1 MTRLSILVGSSLLS
15 IATVAFAGCGS
26 DDTGGNTGGSG
37 AFGATGGIGASG
49 GADSGLGGA
58 GQGGQGAVG
67 GTGGTGG
74 TAGTGGL
81 GGQGGQ
87 GPGTALEVVDCQK
100 TLTPPATGV
109 CSVTTPGTQ
118 GVRLIGT
125 VLAPTKIY
133 RGGEVTVDA
142 GGNITCVA
150 CDCSASAAGATT
162 VTCADGVISPGL
174 INAHDHI
181 TYAHN
186 KPIDGAV
193 RYAHR
198 HEWRTGANGKPE
210 IKYASSAPKNAVLGA
225 ELRFLMGGV
234 TSSISA
240 GSVAGF
246 VRNLDTASKEGL
258 PVQTVDSDVF
268 PLDDANGK
276 LLDSGCNYGSKATT
290 PASIAGLDGY
300 SPHIS
305 EGISQAARNEMTCT
319 TAGSLDLVEPQTA
332 IVHAIAV
339 SPKEIAEIAAEHA
352 WVVWSPRSNI
362 SLYGNTAPVTNLAT
376 QGVGIA
382 LGTDWLLSG
391 SMNLSRELACADYL
405 NKTHYDNYF
414 SDYRLW
420 EMVTT
425 NGALA
430 AGMENGLGMLKPGY
444 VADIAIFDG
453 STNKDHRAVIAAEA
467 KDVALVM
474 RGGKVLYGDSTL
486 LAAPELGAATCE
498 ALDVCG
504 VQKSVCAQSDTGVAL
519 AAIKS
524 SAEAVAPLA
533 TCGAPPAIEPTC
545 IPSRPG
551 EYTGVPSGTDAD
563 GDGIDDASDNCPN
576 VFNPIRPMD
585 GGKQG
590 DADSDNKGDACD
602 PCPLDATDTC
612 PALDGADTDGD
623 GWANGIDNCPE
634 IRNGTQVDTDQDGK
648 GDHCDSCAEKNSGFA
663 ACALSVEAVR
673 NPAHPAHPASG
684 SKVTLAGLYVTAVRP
699 NTGGLRGFYVQD
711 TSLKPFSGIFV
722 FTKGT
727 APGVSVGNQ
736 ITVTGTYEEFF
747 DFSEISS
754 PTITVTNPGTTL
766 PFGPVAIT
774 NPADLATGSAQA
786 EQWESML
793 LSIAGVQV
801 TNMNPDAPKDFDEF
815 SVTGNLRIDDEIYE
829 ALDNT
834 YSVGTAFS
842 KITGVLAYSFS
853 ERKLL
858 PRSAADLTP

>member
-1 MTRLSILVGSSLLS
+1 MTRLSILVGSSVLS
-15 IATVAFAGCGS
+15 IATVAFVGCGS

-37 AFGATGGIGASG
+37 AFGATGGFGGTG
-49 GADSGLGGA
+49 GADSGADGG
-58 GQGGQGAVG
+58 GLGGQGAVG
-67 GTGGTGG
+67 ATGGA
-74 TAGTGGL
+74 AGTGGL

-133 RGGEVTVDA
+133 RGGEVTVD
-142 GGNITCVA
+142 GSGNITCVA
-150 CDCSASAAGATT
+150 CDCSASAAGSTT

-181 TYAHN
+181 GFAN
-186 KPIDGAV
+186 NMPFDGPV
-193 RYAHR
+193 RYDHR
-198 HEWRTGANGKPE
+198 HEWRKGAPNKPK
-210 IKYASSAPKNAVLGA
+210 ISASGGASKNVVLGA

-234 TSSISA
+234 TSAISA
-240 GSVAGF
+240 GGISGF
-246 VRNLDTASKEGL
+246 VRNLDTSNKDGL
-258 PVQTVDSDVF
+258 PAQTVNSDTF
-268 PLDDANGK
+268 PLDDSSGTMK
-276 LLDSGCNYGSKATT
+276 TSGCNYGSKPTT
-290 PASIAGLDGY
+290 AASIASYDGY

-305 EGISQAARNEMTCT
+305 EGVNQAARNEMTCT
-319 TAGSLDLVEPQTA
+319 TAGNLDVVEPQTA

-339 SPKEIAEIAAEHA
+339 SPSEIAEIAKEHA
-352 WVVWSPRSNI
+352 WVIWSPRSNV
-362 SLYGNTAPVTNLAT
+362 SLYGNTAPVTNIAA

-382 LGTDWLLSG
+382 LGTDWLRSG

-405 NKTHYDNYF
+405 NKTHFDGYF

-430 AGMENGLGMLKPGY
+430 AGMENGLGMLKAGY
-444 VADIAIFDG
+444 VADISIFDG

-474 RGGKVLYGDSTL
+474 RGGKVLYGDNTL
-486 LAAPELGAATCE
+486 LSATELGAASCE
-498 ALDVCG
+498 TLDVCG
-504 VQKSVCAQSDTGVAL
+504 AQKRVCGLADTGVL
-519 AAIKS
+519 ATTIKTD
-524 SAEAVAPLA
+524 AEAFAPLF
-533 TCGAPPAIEPTC
+533 TCGAPPPLEPTC

-736 ITVTGTYEEFF
+736 ITVTGTYEEFY

-754 PTITVTNPGTTL
+754 PSITVTNAGTTL
-766 PFGPVAIT
+766 PFGPVTIT

-842 KITGVLAYSFS
+842 KITGVLTYSFS
-853 ERKLL
+853 QRKLL
-858 PRSAADLTP
+858 PRSAADLAP